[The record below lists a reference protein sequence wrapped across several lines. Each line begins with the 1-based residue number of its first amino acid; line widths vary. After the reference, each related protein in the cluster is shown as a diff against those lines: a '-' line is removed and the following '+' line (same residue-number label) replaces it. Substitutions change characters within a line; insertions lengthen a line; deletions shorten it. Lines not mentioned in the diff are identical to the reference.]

1 MKYYSEKLDKLFE
14 TEDALFKAEK
24 AADEVQKQELD
35 KQAKLLTE
43 KQEAMEEVRRLGTK
57 VITIKQAL
65 RTAEK
70 EYTIAANKLR
80 DLNPYQ
86 IRKGYHLFPDNYD
99 SVFDYVSDV
108 LGIEL

>member
-24 AADEVQKQELD
+24 AADEVQKQE
-35 KQAKLLTE
+35 QAKLLTE

>member
-80 DLNPYQ
+80 DL
-86 IRKGYHLFPDNYD
+86 IFPDNYD